1 MKNHLKVLEEK
12 VIIRGTVTPLTPL
25 HIGWQRSFDP
35 VSSDAPVIKDP
46 AGNPYIPGSSFKGII
61 RSFIEG
67 FLGGAELPE
76 NLQPCYPTD
85 NESCIED
92 EEIEQIKKKVA
103 QERAEQ
109 ERKKEKKTSL
119 EAEIARY
126 ITENACPVCRIFG
139 SSYMGGKL
147 KIKDMPIMSEWNN
160 AFLQIR
166 DGVVI
171 DRDSRTARD
180 KGKYDF
186 EIAAPGTIFSLEIA
200 GDNLENYEKGLLF
213 TAFDLVSQ
221 GFAALGGNVSRGT
234 GRIKIDITEIEI
246 LNTKKLFQQYD
257 LNGKIE
263 PEKKTGAELKKYET
277 EMKNAFFEYFK
288 REAEHV

>member
-1 MKNHLKVLEEK
+1 MKDHLKVLREK
-12 VIIRGTVTPLTPL
+12 VIIRGTVTPLTAL

-67 FLGGAELPE
+67 FLGGAELPG
-76 NLQPCYPTD
+76 NLKPCYPTD
-85 NESCIED
+85 NESCIDE
-92 EEIEQIKKKVA
+92 EEIEKIKERVA
-103 QERAEQ
+103 LERAEQ
-109 ERKKEKKTSL
+109 ERKREKKTSL
-119 EAEIARY
+119 EAKIAEY
-126 ITENACPVCRIFG
+126 VTGKACPVCRIFG

-147 KIKDMPIMSEWNN
+147 KIKDMPIMSQWNN

-186 EIAAPGTIFSLEIA
+186 EIVSPGTTFSLEIA
-200 GDNLENYEKGLLF
+200 GDNLEDYEKGLLF

-221 GFAALGGNVSRGT
+221 GFGALGGNVSRGT
-234 GRIKIDITEIEI
+234 GRIKIDMTEIEI

-263 PEKKTGAELKKYET
+263 PEKKTGADLKKYEA
-277 EMKNAFFEYFK
+277 EMKDVFFKTFK
-288 REAEHV
+288 GEAEHV